1 MHKEKEMKRIVIGFV
16 CVLSMVLATA
26 AFGADGVRIGSVDIQ
41 KVLLNS
47 DAGKEAKEQLAG
59 KGNRYEGEKNS
70 REEELKQLKGELEKQ
85 SVVLA
90 DDARK
95 AKEQLFMQK
104 RKELD
109 RFLKDAQEDLQAK
122 NDELTSRLVEQIV
135 KVIQNYGK
143 DKGYS
148 YIFVKNDSMVFVD
161 EKADLTDEI
170 LKAFNGAKAK

>member
-1 MHKEKEMKRIVIGFV
+1 
-16 CVLSMVLATA
+16 
-26 AFGADGVRIGSVDIQ
+26 
-41 KVLLNS
+41 
-47 DAGKEAKEQLAG
+47 
-59 KGNRYEGEKNS
+59 
-70 REEELKQLKGELEKQ
+70 
-85 SVVLA
+85 
-90 DDARK
+90 
-95 AKEQLFMQK
+95 MQK